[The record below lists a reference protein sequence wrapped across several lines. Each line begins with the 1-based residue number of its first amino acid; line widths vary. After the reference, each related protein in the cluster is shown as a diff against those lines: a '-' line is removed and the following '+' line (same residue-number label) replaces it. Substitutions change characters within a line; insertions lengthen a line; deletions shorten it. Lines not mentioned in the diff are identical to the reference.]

1 MQERLPLK
9 AFILA
14 GGFGTRLS
22 EETAAVPKPM
32 IEIGG
37 RPLLWHLMKLLSF
50 RGIDD
55 FVVALGYKGEVIKRY
70 FLDYPQLGSDLH
82 VDLSR
87 GKVQMREQYEE
98 AWRIDLV
105 DTGLETLTGGRLKR
119 LAEHFRSTILFTY
132 GDGLSDV
139 NVADLLA
146 FHRAHGRLATVT
158 AVPQPERFGVLD
170 LASDGRVQAFNEK
183 PASSGAFINAGY
195 FILEPGVLDYID
207 SDASVWERDCCERLA
222 REGQLMAWRHE
233 GYWQC
238 VDTLHELRQVR
249 EIWASGQAR
258 WKVWP

>member
-1 MQERLPLK
+1 MDARLPIK
-9 AFILA
+9 AIILA

-22 EETAAVPKPM
+22 EETAVVPKPM

-37 RPLLWHLMKLLSF
+37 RPLLWHLMKLLSW

-82 VDLSR
+82 IDLSR
-87 GKVQMREQYEE
+87 GKVETREQYQE
-98 AWRIDLV
+98 AWRVSLV
-105 DTGLETLTGGRLKR
+105 DTGQETMTGGRLKR

-139 NVADLLA
+139 DVAALLA

-158 AVPQPERFGVLD
+158 AVPQPQRFGVLD
-170 LASDGRVQAFNEK
+170 LAAGGRVTAFNEK
-183 PASSGAFINAGY
+183 PAASDAFINAGY

-207 SDASVWERDCCERLA
+207 ADASVWERDCCQRLA
-222 REGQLMAWRHE
+222 RDGELMAWRHA

-238 VDTLHELRQVR
+238 VDTLHELRQLR
-249 EIWASGQAR
+249 DTWNRGEAP